1 MWPQGSTIWF
11 STCREQPGSMSS
23 LKSAHCQ
30 AVHCALSIIT
40 EKLEASGHCEVMFLL
55 TQKEC
60 HLVLL
65 NRNIGENLII
75 SFQYFVYKMCVSRP
89 TLLNKFCFQRLYS
102 LSIVVQQRISKFS
115 IRKKKNFYSLT
126 WFQRV
131 RNLAMPPLGASGSV
145 SFRSSPSS
153 CSLPQSLPPP
163 KTQTDLEETLPHS
176 FTQLLARSY
185 SSLSHVLLMIWLPP
199 E

>member
-11 STCREQPGSMSS
+11 STCREQPGSRSS
-23 LKSAHCQ
+23 LKPAHCP
-30 AVHCALSIIT
+30 AVRCALSIIT

-55 TQKEC
+55 TQKER

-65 NRNIGENLII
+65 RRNIGENLII

-102 LSIVVQQRISKFS
+102 LSVGVQQLISKFS
-115 IRKKKNFYSLT
+115 IRKKRELLLSDVVSE
-126 WFQRV
+126 V

-153 CSLPQSLPPP
+153 CRLPQSLPPP
-163 KTQTDLEETLPHS
+163 KTQTGLEETLPHS
-176 FTQLLARSY
+176 FLQLLARRY
-185 SSLSHVLLMIWLPP
+185 SSLPHALFMLWLLP